1 MTPFHA
7 IRPHPRPAP
16 HHSQGG
22 WTLLISLIFLL
33 ALSMLGITAMQGATL
48 EERMAGNQRERNIAF
63 EAAEA
68 ALRDAEQD
76 IMTSGRISGSLG
88 FAAGCNSASNYL
100 GLCSPSTTVTPVWE
114 SVDWRDGATTVRY
127 VTYGGKTGGTAWPN
141 VARQPRYIIE
151 WMPNLRGMDLGSES
165 YDDAT
170 GSKYQYRITAV
181 GYGPADTAEVRLQ
194 SVFRLP

>member
-1 MTPFHA
+1 MTLRYA
-7 IRPHPRPAP
+7 PRPAASSP
-16 HHSQGG
+16 PRASQQG
-22 WTLLISLIFLL
+22 WTLLISLVFLFV
-33 ALSMLGITAMQGATL
+33 LSMLGLSAMQSASL

-76 IMTSGRISGSLG
+76 ILVSGRISGSLG
-88 FAAGCNSASNYL
+88 FANGCNGAGNYL
-100 GLCSPSTTVTPVWE
+100 GLCSPSTTLTPVWE
-114 SVDWRDGATTVRY
+114 SIDWRDAAPTVRY
-127 VTYGGKTGGTAWPN
+127 VAYGAKTGAAAWPN

-151 WMPNLRGMDLGSES
+151 WMPNLRGQDLGSES
-165 YDDAT
+165 YGNSAQ
-170 GSKYQYRITAV
+170 GKYQYRITAL

>member
-1 MTPFHA
+1 MNTQHA
-7 IRPHPRPAP
+7 ISPIPRSAASN
-16 HHSQGG
+16 SQQG
-22 WTLLISLIFLL
+22 WTLLISLVFLL
-33 ALSMLGITAMQGATL
+33 ILSMLGLAAMQGASL

-76 IMTSGRISGSLG
+76 IMESGRISGALG
-88 FAAGCNSASNYL
+88 FASGCNNAGNYL
-100 GLCSPSTTVTPVWE
+100 GLCSPSTTLTPVWE
-114 SVDWRDGATTVRY
+114 SVDWRDAAPTVRY
-127 VTYGGKTGGTAWPN
+127 VTYGAKTGVAAWPN

-151 WMPNLRGMDLGSES
+151 WMLNLRGQDLGTES
-165 YDDAT
+165 SGDT
-170 GSKYQYRITAV
+170 TQGKYQYRITAF